1 VKTHRFHSWIV
12 SGLRSLSNHAP
23 AWRAALATLLLVSL
37 AACQAKLA
45 AAPVAAPLA
54 AGEQSGSLSVSG
66 AFALYP
72 LMIAWAEDYQA
83 QHPQIRIDVS
93 AGGAGKGMADA
104 LSGAVDIGMVSRD
117 VTPEEQARGAY
128 WIAVATDAVFPTASD
143 QNPVLPALMERGIP
157 AETFAGLYIRGQI
170 TTWGQVA
177 GLAQIQDEVHLY
189 TRSDACGA
197 AEIWARFLGGNKQ
210 ENLLGIGVFGDPGI
224 LEAVIKDPLGIG
236 FNNLNYAFDAASGL
250 PVAGAVVLPV
260 DVNAN
265 GQADPEEIL
274 DSKEKA
280 VTAVAEGRYP
290 SPPARN
296 LNLVTNGK
304 PSGLR
309 HDFLVWIL
317 SDGQA
322 HVSEVGYIPIPAER
336 LSAQLE
342 QIR

>member
-1 VKTHRFHSWIV
+1 MKTHRFLLWI
-12 SGLRSLSNHAP
+12 SAGRGGFPISAP
-23 AWRAALATLLLVSL
+23 AWRAALAALLLVSL

-45 AAPVAAPLA
+45 AAPVA

-83 QHPQIRIDVS
+83 QHPNVRIDVS
-93 AGGAGKGMADA
+93 AGGAGKGMADT

-117 VTPEEQARGAY
+117 ITPEEQARGAY
-128 WIAVATDAVFPTASD
+128 WVAVATDAVFPTASD
-143 QNPVLPALMERGIP
+143 QNPVLPALMARGITP
-157 AETFAGLYIRGQI
+157 ETFTGLYIRGQI
-170 TTWGQVA
+170 TTWGQMA
-177 GLAQIQDEVHLY
+177 GLAQVQDEVHVY

-210 ENLLGIGVFGDPGI
+210 EDLLGIGVFGDPGI
-224 LEAVIKDPLGIG
+224 LEAVIRDPLGIG

-250 PVAGAVVLPV
+250 PVAGAAVLPV

-304 PSGLR
+304 PSGLAR
-309 HDFLVWIL
+309 DFLVWIL
-317 SDGQA
+317 SDGQS

-336 LSAQLE
+336 LAAQLE